1 MNITLGVPRIQEI
14 INCAYNI
21 SGPSMTIYLEE
32 DKRFDLDH
40 AHKLISMLEF
50 TTLKHVSRMSE
61 IYYDPDPD
69 HTIIEDD
76 KDLIW
81 EEHDAEEKKTFSPWV
96 LRIQIDMTLLGR
108 KGLRLKDIKDKIEN
122 FFLERP
128 LEIITS
134 IDSSDPIIL
143 RIRMRNKS
151 ELSPEELT
159 SQFHSLKKIEQYILE
174 DLPIKGFCKKVSY
187 RRNPVKAYGPNGVE
201 VIGDPKGEY
210 VLETSGTDLARVLSF
225 PYVDKKRTTTNHVM
239 DVYKVL
245 GVEASR
251 ESMLREISLVFQF
264 FNISVNYRHTT
275 LLADVIT
282 SQGKLMSISRNGINR
297 VYTSTLRKSS
307 FEETVEI
314 ILDAAAFAELDSL
327 KGVTENVM
335 MGQLCKLGTGCF
347 DVLMDDSYF
356 FFNTSEAEREKI
368 SSLWKYFPDLNPV
381 LEVDGGI
388 EDGMDDT
395 KMNTPYGPN
404 TPGPNTDYLRGKTPA
419 MGEFG
424 AFYQSPQV
432 FTPGGLTPGHG
443 MTPRGAM
450 TPNRDN
456 LPHNMIYS
464 PYVRQNIEQ

>member
-21 SGPSMTIYLEE
+21 SSPSMTIYLEE

-40 AHKLISMLEF
+40 AHKLISLLEF
-50 TTLKHVSRMSE
+50 TTLKHISRMSE

-81 EEHDAEEKKTFSPWV
+81 EEHDAEEKKMFSPWV

-108 KGLRLKDIKDKIEN
+108 KGLRLNDITDKIEA
-122 FFLERP
+122 FFKERP
-128 LEIITS
+128 LEIVSS
-134 IDSSDPIIL
+134 IESSDPIIL
-143 RIRMRNKS
+143 RIRMKNNK
-151 ELSPEELT
+151 ELSPDELT

-187 RRNPVKAYGPNGVE
+187 RRNQVKAFGSDGVE
-201 VIGDPKGEY
+201 IVGDPKGEY
-210 VLETSGTDLARVLSF
+210 ILETSGTDLARVLAF

-282 SQGKLMSISRNGINR
+282 S
-297 VYTSTLRKSS
+297 
-307 FEETVEI
+307 
-314 ILDAAAFAELDSL
+314 
-327 KGVTENVM
+327 
-335 MGQLCKLGTGCF
+335 
-347 DVLMDDSYF
+347 
-356 FFNTSEAEREKI
+356 
-368 SSLWKYFPDLNPV
+368 
-381 LEVDGGI
+381 
-388 EDGMDDT
+388 
-395 KMNTPYGPN
+395 
-404 TPGPNTDYLRGKTPA
+404 
-419 MGEFG
+419 
-424 AFYQSPQV
+424 
-432 FTPGGLTPGHG
+432 
-443 MTPRGAM
+443 
-450 TPNRDN
+450 
-456 LPHNMIYS
+456 
-464 PYVRQNIEQ
+464 